1 MLPNLTDR
9 MARTDL
15 LALVLGNDDHLGVFI
30 LGAGATLAV
39 AEVTATCGVDYHLG
53 LVAIVTWGGP
63 GGMVDEKQTS
73 VNDRA

>member
-1 MLPNLTDR
+1 M
-9 MARTDL
+9 
-15 LALVLGNDDHLGVFI
+15 
-30 LGAGATLAV
+30 